1 MPWGFAVPADWR
13 RLNARIDQTQAQRND
28 GSGAPRRSTSH
39 GLGVVLGIGA
49 VIAASPGCGSAELR
63 ARSHSIRTI
72 QGSSTGGV
80 TVPQTPQGHPRIE
93 EECVGP
99 NESRQYDATA
109 AAVVVGRIPM

>member
-28 GSGAPRRSTSH
+28 GSGALRRSTSH
-39 GLGVVLGIGA
+39 GFSVVL
-49 VIAASPGCGSAELR
+49 
-63 ARSHSIRTI
+63 
-72 QGSSTGGV
+72 

-93 EECVGP
+93 EECVGR